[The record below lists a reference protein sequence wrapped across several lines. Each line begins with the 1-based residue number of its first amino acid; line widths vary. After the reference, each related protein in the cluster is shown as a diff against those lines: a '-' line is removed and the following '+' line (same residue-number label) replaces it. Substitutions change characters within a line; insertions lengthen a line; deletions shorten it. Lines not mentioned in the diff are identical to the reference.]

1 MLQLTEHSRSEPVA
15 LTGAQQ
21 QKLRTWFGADF
32 VPAENGLVHVIPG
45 SRVGGAIVDGLK
57 VSVAPKIPIHRLLTL
72 LAEIAD
78 PYGWLEVEAATTA
91 KQDLDDALA
100 ALFIQACHRTFE
112 RGIHRAY
119 RRERQRLSVV
129 RGKLLI
135 PQTIRQVGPV
145 PVTVD
150 TDVFD
155 DDTSE
160 NQVLAAVLRQVQST
174 PSLSAHTRQWAHHI
188 LRDVRHVAPLRDPL
202 ATANSIVW
210 TRRNQWYQQ
219 AISLA
224 ILLLSFGRVDHE
236 LGDEMLP
243 GFVIDMPRV
252 IEQWVRVTLR
262 RAWSVDK
269 EQMRDSWKG
278 TLWLDEAHRV
288 ELQPDLAIRRDG
300 IWTFVG
306 DVKYKVLHPGSRS
319 NPGAD
324 RNDVYQM
331 LAYLTATGLIDGTLI
346 YAGVAGQDESVT
358 VQGAKTNIHL
368 VFLDLSAEDSRGNLI
383 KKLSSVGSSPALEL
397 ASVTRPNTHSR

>member
-1 MLQLTEHSRSEPVA
+1 MLQLIEHRRSEPVA
-15 LTGAQQ
+15 LTAAQQ
-21 QKLRTWFGADF
+21 QKLRTWFRADF
-32 VPAENGLVHVIPG
+32 VPADNGLVHVIPG
-45 SRVGGAIVDGLK
+45 SRVGGAIIDGLK

-72 LAEIAD
+72 IAEIAD

-100 ALFIQACHRTFE
+100 ALFIQSCHRTFE

-145 PVTVD
+145 PVTVE

-155 DDTSE
+155 DDTPE
-160 NQVLAAVLRQVQST
+160 NQVLAAVLRHLRAT
-174 PSLSAHTRQWAHHI
+174 PSLSAKTRQWAHHV

-202 ATANSIVW
+202 ATANNIVW
-210 TRRNQWYQQ
+210 TRHNQWYQQ

-224 ILLLSFGRVDHE
+224 VLVLSFGRVDHE

-252 IEQWVRVTLR
+252 VEQWVRVTLR
-262 RAWSVDK
+262 RTWGVDK

-278 TLWLDEAHRV
+278 ALWLDEARRV
-288 ELQPDLAIRRDG
+288 ELQPDLALRRDG
-300 IWTFVG
+300 AWSFVG
-306 DVKYKVLHPGSRS
+306 DVKYKVLRSGPRS
-319 NPGAD
+319 NAGAD
-324 RNDVYQM
+324 RNDIYQM
-331 LAYLTATGLIDGTLI
+331 LAYLTATDLSSGALI
-346 YAGVAGQDESVT
+346 YAGIEGHDQKITVRDSGKIIQIVSVDLT
-358 VQGAKTNIHL
+358 AKDARSIFIRSVRDFL
-368 VFLDLSAEDSRGNLI
+368 KFLD
-383 KKLSSVGSSPALEL
+383 
-397 ASVTRPNTHSR
+397 